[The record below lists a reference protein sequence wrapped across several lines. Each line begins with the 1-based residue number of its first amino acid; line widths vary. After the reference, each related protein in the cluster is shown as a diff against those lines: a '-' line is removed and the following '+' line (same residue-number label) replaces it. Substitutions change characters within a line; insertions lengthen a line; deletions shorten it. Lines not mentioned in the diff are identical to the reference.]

1 MIPIKIQCECGQRY
15 AFEIEPVGGRVPS
28 TITCPACGA
37 DGTAAANAILAQ
49 SGTAQPTTGAT
60 TSAPLRVALPTQPVQ
75 SASTPASTR
84 PAPRRTAPLSR
95 QVDRTQAEHEARAR
109 ISWGDSPKDVTV
121 YLMTQGFSREEA
133 SDFVEELFQERAA
146 TVRGNGIK
154 KIIGGVLLICLPI
167 GTFVAFLISGTI
179 YPYILAGT
187 IIGGFYGVWIIFKG
201 ISMVTN
207 PKSEGGD
214 VAEQ

>member
-28 TITCPACGA
+28 PITCPGCGA

-60 TSAPLRVALPTQPVQ
+60 TSAPLRVALPTQPGQ
-75 SASTPASTR
+75 SASTR
-84 PAPRRTAPLSR
+84 PAPRRTTPLPG

-133 SDFVEELFQERAA
+133 ADFVEELFRERAA
-146 TVRGNGIK
+146 AVRGNGIK

-167 GTFVAFLISGTI
+167 GTFVAFLISGYI

-187 IIGGFYGVWIIFKG
+187 IIAGFYGVWMVFKG

-207 PKSEGGD
+207 PKSETGD
-214 VAEQ
+214 VTEQ